1 MPSKSVA
8 APKEVLSRN
17 TLAPTN
23 GSPVDASVMLPEI
36 FPDCAV
42 RALEVTNNN
51 KIYFND
57 NIQRLVQNYRIGF
70 IRLAQNDIKNGNY
83 EEAQKLV
90 LMML

>member
-51 KIYFND
+51 KIYLIISFKKK
-57 NIQRLVQNYRIGF
+57 LF
-70 IRLAQNDIKNGNY
+70 IILLLYYNT
-83 EEAQKLV
+83 
-90 LMML
+90 